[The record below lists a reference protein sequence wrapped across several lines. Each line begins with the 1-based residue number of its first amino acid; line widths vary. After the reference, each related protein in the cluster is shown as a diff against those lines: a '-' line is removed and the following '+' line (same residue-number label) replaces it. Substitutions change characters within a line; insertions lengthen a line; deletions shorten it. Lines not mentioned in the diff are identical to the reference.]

1 MGLIN
6 HSTGR
11 SAIKPRTA
19 GEFKRGAPLKMRLL
33 SLCCVGILLEMLM
46 YCRVHSAEQEARMSR
61 AQGCAGATA
70 FSQNS
75 ALPKA
80 KIHYF

>member
-1 MGLIN
+1 
-6 HSTGR
+6 
-11 SAIKPRTA
+11 
-19 GEFKRGAPLKMRLL
+19 MRLL
-33 SLCCVGILLEMLM
+33 SLCGVGILLEMLM
-46 YCRVHSAEQEARMSR
+46 YYRVHS
-61 AQGCAGATA
+61 A